1 MSFQPDPFANNSPD
15 PFAPTPTDGF
25 EGSYTLAT
33 ASDNRQ
39 YKPTV
44 TGLGMFS
51 APWPL
56 LLAALCYIGIAGVFI
71 YRMVAHIHAGNN
83 LNDVLFLVAV
93 VAIVLLVG
101 FSVVSLKAKEWGRI
115 ALSVMS
121 GLGVF
126 VVVAP
131 GLWPVTLIG
140 IAAAVLLWL
149 PGNKHWFGY

>member
-56 LLAALCYIGIAGVFI
+56 LLAALCYIGIAGGPESC
-71 YRMVAHIHAGNN
+71 RRSSLTN
-83 LNDVLFLVAV
+83 L
-93 VAIVLLVG
+93 I
-101 FSVVSLKAKEWGRI
+101 S
-115 ALSVMS
+115 
-121 GLGVF
+121 
-126 VVVAP
+126 
-131 GLWPVTLIG
+131 TLET
-140 IAAAVLLWL
+140 AE
-149 PGNKHWFGY
+149 